1 MDRSLVAK
9 ILVIDDSPVIRRL
22 LCMMLGAKHHDVA
35 VAADATSAATVARK
49 EKPDLII
56 LDLSLPG
63 GDGFLLIDRFRNLSR
78 LAFVPIIV
86 LSGEQSPEIKQ
97 RALQAGAEA
106 FFTKPPNDEELLAA
120 VEQGLSRTARIGPI
134 KTQTS

>member
-1 MDRSLVAK
+1 VAK
-9 ILVIDDSPVIRRL
+9 MLVIDDSPVMRRL

-35 VAADATSAATVARK
+35 AAADATSAVTVAQS

-63 GDGFLLIDRFRNLSR
+63 GVGFLLIDRFRNLSR
-78 LAFVPIIV
+78 FAVVPIIV
-86 LSGEQSPEIKQ
+86 LSGEQSAEVAE

-106 FFTKPPNDEELLAA
+106 FFTKPPNEEEFLTA
-120 VEQGLSRTARIGPI
+120 VEQALSRTARIGSGN
-134 KTQTS
+134 TQAS